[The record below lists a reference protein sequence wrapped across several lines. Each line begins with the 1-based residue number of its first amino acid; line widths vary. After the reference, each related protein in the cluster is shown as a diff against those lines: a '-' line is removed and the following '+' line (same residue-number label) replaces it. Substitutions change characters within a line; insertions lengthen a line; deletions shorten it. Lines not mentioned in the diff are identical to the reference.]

1 MICGSR
7 EFVGR
12 IPPDLPRIE
21 VSGIPVPYVE
31 TAENL
36 GVTLDSKFTWKPQ
49 IDAVTKKVNR
59 ALYSLNFFRH
69 LTTFELR
76 KRLVSALA
84 LSHLDYCST
93 VYSNISGDLKL
104 QLQKLQ
110 NKCVR
115 YVTGLRRDEH
125 VTPAR
130 RQLGWLTT
138 DMRRMYFAAII
149 IYKARRIGQPSYL
162 AELFNTRRRIEFGR
176 GNAIPELEI
185 PSRPSDTGMKSL
197 VYECSQFWNNL
208 PNSMRNIPSL
218 KGFKTALFKHLFNI
232 DTQ

>member
-1 MICGSR
+1 MHDTHI
-7 EFVGR
+7 
-12 IPPDLPRIE
+12 IL
-21 VSGIPVPYVE
+21 
-31 TAENL
+31 
-36 GVTLDSKFTWKPQ
+36 K
-49 IDAVTKKVNR
+49 AVYTQ
-59 ALYSLNFFRH
+59 LHHTESLFYNTIQR
-69 LTTFELR
+69 
-76 KRLVSALA
+76 
-84 LSHLDYCST
+84 
-93 VYSNISGDLKL
+93 
-104 QLQKLQ
+104 LQ
-110 NKCVR
+110 NNCIR
-115 YVTGLRRDEH
+115 YVTGLRRDNH

-208 PNSMRNIPSL
+208 PNDIRNIPSL
-218 KGFKTALFKHLFNI
+218 ARFKTALYEHLFNI

>member
-1 MICGSR
+1 M
-7 EFVGR
+7 
-12 IPPDLPRIE
+12 
-21 VSGIPVPYVE
+21 
-31 TAENL
+31 
-36 GVTLDSKFTWKPQ
+36 
-49 IDAVTKKVNR
+49 VTKQVNS
-59 ALYSLNFFRH
+59 ALYSLNFFCH
-69 LTTFELR
+69 ITTFELR

-84 LSHLDYCST
+84 RSHLDYCST

-162 AELFNTRRRIEFGR
+162 AEFGRCIDFGR
-176 GNAIPELEI
+176 GDAIPELEI

-208 PNSMRNIPSL
+208 PNDIRNIPSL
-218 KGFKTALFKHLFNI
+218 ARFKTALYEQLFNI

>member
-31 TAENL
+31 W
-36 GVTLDSKFTWKPQ
+36 VQPQ
-49 IDAVTKKVNR
+49 VDAVTKKVNR
-59 ALYSLNFFRH
+59 ALHSLNFFRH

-104 QLQKLQ
+104 QLQK
-110 NKCVR
+110 
-115 YVTGLRRDEH
+115 
-125 VTPAR
+125 
-130 RQLGWLTT
+130 
-138 DMRRMYFAAII
+138 
-149 IYKARRIGQPSYL
+149 
-162 AELFNTRRRIEFGR
+162 
-176 GNAIPELEI
+176 
-185 PSRPSDTGMKSL
+185 
-197 VYECSQFWNNL
+197 
-208 PNSMRNIPSL
+208 
-218 KGFKTALFKHLFNI
+218 
-232 DTQ
+232 